1 MKYKDPHQKREE
13 KKYGRPIPSRELML
27 EVMEKNGGPTGFRE
41 LADKLGIE
49 DSQDLD
55 AMKYRLRAM
64 ERDGQILF
72 NRSKKYVPVTKAD
85 LIAGRVQGHPDGFGF
100 LIPDDGS
107 ADLYLHGKQM
117 RKLLHG
123 DRALAS
129 VTGIDRKGRRE
140 GAIVEILEHNT
151 ESVVGRYFVE
161 NGIGFVTPD
170 NSRITQDI
178 LIPPDNGGDA
188 TDGQVVVARIIEY
201 PTTRHQPIG
210 KITETLGD
218 HMAPGMEIDIALR
231 SHDLP
236 HTWPA
241 DTLKESEVLSDQV
254 LEEDKK
260 NRIDLRNMPLV
271 TIDGED
277 SRDFDDAVYC
287 EQDKKGNW
295 KLTVAIADV
304 SHYVPVGS
312 GLDKEAW
319 NRATSVYFPAEVIPM
334 LPEKISNGLCS
345 LNPAVDRLCMACEA
359 TINPQGEV
367 IDYRFMSAVM
377 HSAARLTYTKMAAMV
392 VDNDAKLR
400 KEYSGVIDHLD
411 DLYKLYHVL
420 RKARDERGSID
431 FETTETRIIFGEDQK
446 IESIQPTE
454 RNDAHKIIE
463 ECMVTAN
470 MCAARFLKK
479 HKMPALHRVHDG
491 PKTEK
496 LTKVHEFLA
505 GLGLSLGGGD
515 SPQPKDYAT
524 LLASVTD
531 RPDAHLIQTV
541 MLRSMSRAQYAPVDP
556 KHPDKTRHFGLS
568 RNDYAHFTSPIR
580 RYPDLLVHRAIRH
593 VLAHSNTNV
602 SEANAEKKPKLLQ
615 RAIQSVTKNS
625 KKNSPSKSYYYDYN
639 EMKALG
645 EHCSMCEQRADDAS
659 RDVMA
664 WLKAEYMQDKVGE
677 TFTGVISTVTGFG
690 LFVELNNIFVEGLVH
705 VTALKSDYYHFDAAR
720 HMMKGENSGKNYRLG
735 DPIEIV
741 VARVDLDERKIDFVL
756 PTSDG
761 DNASDRPRKKKS
773 KPAHKSKKPYKGKK
787 TQSRKKK

>member
-1 MKYKDPHQKREE
+1 LKYKDPHQKREA

-27 EVMEKNGGPTGFRE
+27 EIMEKNGKPIGFRE
-41 LADKLGIE
+41 LADKL
-49 DSQDLD
+49 DLSDPQDLD
-55 AMKYRLRAM
+55 PMKYRLRAM

-72 NRSKKYVPVTKAD
+72 NRSKKYIPVSKAD

-107 ADLYLHGKQM
+107 ADLFLHGKQM

-129 VTGIDRKGRRE
+129 VTGTDRKGRRE
-140 GAIVEILEHNT
+140 GAIVEVLEHNT

-161 NGIGFVTPD
+161 GGLGFVTPD
-170 NSRITQDI
+170 NSRIAQDI
-178 LIPPDNGGDA
+178 VIPTENCGNA
-188 TDGQVVVARIIEY
+188 EDGQIVVARIIEY

-210 KITETLGD
+210 KIVETLGD

-236 HTWPA
+236 HVWPS
-241 DTLKESEVLSDQV
+241 DTEKESEALSDEV
-254 LEEDKK
+254 LEKDKK
-260 NRIDLRNMPLV
+260 DRVDLRSMPLV

-287 EQDKKGNW
+287 EKDKKGNW

-312 GLDKEAW
+312 ALDKEAW

-345 LNPAVDRLCMACEA
+345 LNPAVDRLCMVCEA
-359 TINPQGEV
+359 TIDPQGEV
-367 IDYRFMSAVM
+367 VDYQFMSAVM

-392 VDNDAKLR
+392 VDKDAGLR
-400 KEYSGVIDHLD
+400 NEFSSIVDHLD
-411 DLYKLYHVL
+411 DLYTLYHVL
-420 RKARDERGSID
+420 KKARNQRGSID
-431 FETTETRIIFGEDQK
+431 FETTETQIIFGEDRK
-446 IESIQPTE
+446 IESIKPTE
-454 RNDAHKIIE
+454 RNDAHKLIE

-479 HKMPALHRVHDG
+479 HKVPALHRVHDG
-491 PKTEK
+491 PNTEK
-496 LTKVHEFLA
+496 LAKVHEFLG
-505 GLGLSLGGGD
+505 GLGLTLGGGEK
-515 SPQPKDYAT
+515 PQPKDYAT
-524 LLASVTD
+524 LLNSVKD

-541 MLRSMSRAQYAPVDP
+541 MLRSMSRAQYAPVDLEDP
-556 KHPDKTRHFGLS
+556 TKTRHFGLA
-568 RNDYAHFTSPIR
+568 RQDYAHFTSPIR

-593 VLAHSNTNV
+593 VINNIPAQG
-602 SEANAEKKPKLLQ
+602 AKKPKLLQ
-615 RAIQSVTKNS
+615 RAIQKVTKKS
-625 KKNSPSKSYYYDYN
+625 LAKSYTYN
-639 EMKALG
+639 YAEMKALG

-677 TFTGVISTVTGFG
+677 TFQGVISTVTGFG
-690 LFVELNNIFVEGLVH
+690 LFVELNDIYVEGLVH

-720 HMMKGENSGKNYRLG
+720 HMMKGENSGKKYRLG
-735 DPIEIV
+735 DTIEIQ

-756 PTSDG
+756 PGSADSDDG
-761 DNASDRPRKKKS
+761 NRKPRKKKT
-773 KPAHKSKKPYKGKK
+773 AHNKKKGNKEYKGKK
-787 TQSRKKK
+787 PRSKKKK